1 MKLDTSNW
9 CRFVLGSLFEVKKG
23 KRLTSEQQTDGS
35 TPYIGAIDS
44 NNGVANHI
52 GQTPIHE
59 GNTISLSYNG
69 SIAEAFYQP
78 EPFWATDDVNVLY
91 MRPEVGVLTPA
102 VGLFLCTIL
111 RLEKYRYS
119 YGRKWTKE
127 VMESTVIRLP
137 VTDGGK
143 PDWQWIE
150 SFVKSLHSKP
160 ITTKRGGPNLLHLG
174 VRSGAI
180 FLYLACL
187 MLNTVSTWS

>member
-1 MKLDTSNW
+1 MQI
-9 CRFVLGSLFEVKKG
+9 RLGQPIRGKKG

-127 VMESTVIRLP
+127 VMEATVIRLP

-160 ITTKRGGPNLLHLG
+160 ITTKRG
-174 VRSGAI
+174 VRIS
-180 FLYLACL
+180 F
-187 MLNTVSTWS
+187 TWE